1 MGIAMM
7 GSSGGDVLGPILGG
21 LLSDWGGFQLP
32 FVCLGALLLLNAG
45 LQLALVVDKPR
56 PADEASDLAA
66 VLRDRAVLAAALA
79 VVLCAGGWAVVE
91 PLLPHHLFRIADAT
105 ATTTGLLFTGSTLI
119 YGLSAPLIGAVADR
133 FGLWPTIFL
142 GLVLMALSLPLL
154 ALAPALVWVGVALA
168 LVNVSF
174 GFALNP
180 ALCELGDTVDRRGTG
195 AYAGVY
201 AVYNIA
207 YSVAMLGSNFLGG
220 ALASSLSFLGALT
233 VISVV
238 ILVFLPLIYFVRPR
252 HAAPVAAPG
261 DLPGS

>member
-1 MGIAMM
+1 MMGIAMM
-7 GSSGGDVLGPILGG
+7 GSSGGAVLGPILGG

-119 YGLSAPLIGAVADR
+119 YGLSAP
-133 FGLWPTIFL
+133 
-142 GLVLMALSLPLL
+142 
-154 ALAPALVWVGVALA
+154 
-168 LVNVSF
+168 
-174 GFALNP
+174 
-180 ALCELGDTVDRRGTG
+180 
-195 AYAGVY
+195 
-201 AVYNIA
+201 
-207 YSVAMLGSNFLGG
+207 
-220 ALASSLSFLGALT
+220 
-233 VISVV
+233 
-238 ILVFLPLIYFVRPR
+238 
-252 HAAPVAAPG
+252 
-261 DLPGS
+261 